1 VVLPAWAPA
10 LHTPTAVAHGLNTE
24 QCSELARRMQ
34 AVCSVDEPL
43 PEASVAVLALP
54 SADSAGTTLVA
65 LDLQPPAAEGLYPY
79 MHDEVGLS
87 SISGKFDV
95 RCALCVCY
103 VKCLVRTIPLLPRC
117 NAGKDVDRWSGISR
131 SNMRRGS
138 EISTTLPGHIVSA
151 EPGSHEVVVS
161 HDLQAYLCAEVA
173 LQTAY
178 SKCSDVRFDWTF
190 PHGALEAPADP
201 EELAVTGPGGVPY
214 SHTCSDNTVAQISP
228 HRIVLQRPYVGP
240 MVLHGQPRVLL
251 RAALVPC
258 GRTANA
264 NATAVTSS
272 SRLASRG
279 VRGVYGSTTVPEQYT
294 ALCAHPTYPFLVA
307 GTRSDKVVIVNPTY
321 NHQQSG
327 ESSYSSVNPM
337 STDEA
342 TELARLAA
350 EEVSAIAALRGPQWW
365 RRVLPVREG
374 GAAGCA
380 APSLANDVPERGA
393 LEVGEP
399 ASESDAD
406 VAAVGDRSGVEVPE
420 QCDLYV
426 NTGAWAVSEE
436 PCVVIESS
444 QDSVN
449 EVCGDFEVPP
459 QLLPL
464 AKRSRSEPT
473 MVDASTGGVG
483 QTLTADGH
491 SRMKSSASS
500 SVPVSANA
508 TSGTLSLKASLAR
521 IGPSH
526 GATSANFVKP
536 ALHLTTKVSDNQIS
550 FPSFRSASAPT
561 LPAKRNL
568 LSTLARAKENVPIP
582 AVAVP
587 VASKVDAS
595 SVKEVI
601 IIDDPAE
608 HGVLK
613 KGVSA
618 TTAMSKFAV
627 HGQSAVPSSSTVQ
640 PARPLSLGKPGP
652 AKTAVKAAGSGGKS
666 ANIASFFTA
675 VKK

>member
-1 VVLPAWAPA
+1 
-10 LHTPTAVAHGLNTE
+10 
-24 QCSELARRMQ
+24 
-34 AVCSVDEPL
+34 
-43 PEASVAVLALP
+43 
-54 SADSAGTTLVA
+54 
-65 LDLQPPAAEGLYPY
+65 
-79 MHDEVGLS
+79 
-87 SISGKFDV
+87 
-95 RCALCVCY
+95 
-103 VKCLVRTIPLLPRC
+103 
-117 NAGKDVDRWSGISR
+117 
-131 SNMRRGS
+131 MRRGS

-190 PHGALEAPADP
+190 PHGVLEAPADP

-272 SRLASRG
+272 SSRAASRG
-279 VRGVYGSTTVPEQYT
+279 VSGAYGSTTVPEQYT

-307 GTRSDKVVIVNPTY
+307 GTRSDKVVIITPTY
-321 NHQQSG
+321 NHQQSV
-327 ESSYSSVNPM
+327 ESSHSSGKAV

-350 EEVSAIAALRGPQWW
+350 EEISAIAALRGPQWW

-374 GAAGCA
+374 EAADCA
-380 APSLANDVPERGA
+380 APPLADDVPYGGA

-399 ASESDAD
+399 ASKSDAD

-426 NTGAWAVSEE
+426 NTGAWAASEE

-473 MVDASTGGVG
+473 MLDASTGGVG

-595 SVKEVI
+595 SVVLKEVI

-613 KGVSA
+613 KTASA

-627 HGQSAVPSSSTVQ
+627 HGQRALPTSSTGQ
-640 PARPLSLGKPGP
+640 PARPLSLGKPAP

>member
-1 VVLPAWAPA
+1 
-10 LHTPTAVAHGLNTE
+10 
-24 QCSELARRMQ
+24 
-34 AVCSVDEPL
+34 
-43 PEASVAVLALP
+43 
-54 SADSAGTTLVA
+54 
-65 LDLQPPAAEGLYPY
+65 
-79 MHDEVGLS
+79 
-87 SISGKFDV
+87 
-95 RCALCVCY
+95 
-103 VKCLVRTIPLLPRC
+103 
-117 NAGKDVDRWSGISR
+117 
-131 SNMRRGS
+131 MRRGS

-190 PHGALEAPADP
+190 PHGVLEAPADP

-240 MVLHGQPRVLL
+240 MVLHCQPRVLL

-264 NATAVTSS
+264 NATAVASS
-272 SRLASRG
+272 SRAASRG
-279 VRGVYGSTTVPEQYT
+279 VSGVYGSTTVPEQYT

-307 GTRSDKVVIVNPTY
+307 GTRSDKVVIINPTY

-327 ESSYSSVNPM
+327 ESSYSSGKAM

-350 EEVSAIAALRGPQWW
+350 EEISAIAALRRPQWW

-374 GAAGCA
+374 DAAGCA
-380 APSLANDVPERGA
+380 APSLANDVPEGGA
-393 LEVGEP
+393 VEVGEP
-399 ASESDAD
+399 ASGSDAD
-406 VAAVGDRSGVEVPE
+406 VGAVGDRSGVEDPE

-426 NTGAWAVSEE
+426 NAGAWAASEE
-436 PCVVIESS
+436 PCVVIECS
-444 QDSVN
+444 QDSAI
-449 EVCGDFEVPP
+449 EGCGELEVPP

-473 MVDASTGGVG
+473 MIDASTNGTGAASAVSRA
-483 QTLTADGH
+483 LADGH
-491 SRMKSSASS
+491 ARMHSSASS
-500 SVPVSANA
+500 GAQITAGANPG
-508 TSGTLSLKASLAR
+508 TSSLKASLAR

-536 ALHLTTKVSDNQIS
+536 ALHLATKVSDNQIS

-561 LPAKRNL
+561 LPVKRNL
-568 LSTLARAKENVPIP
+568 LSTLARAKENVPVP

-587 VASKVDAS
+587 VAFKVDAS

-608 HGVLK
+608 HGILK

-640 PARPLSLGKPGP
+640 PARPLSLGKPVP